1 MENKDKKKKK
11 TDPGC
16 LYLVAVVV
24 MATIIGGILD
34 MVQSAA
40 ARHKVPP
47 KQEIPTD
54 SIAAQSAQNQSVL
67 QLKQKTK

>member
-16 LYLVAVVV
+16 LYLVAMVV

-40 ARHKVPP
+40 ARHKVPQ
-47 KQEIPTD
+47 KQEIPKD
-54 SIAAQSAQNQSVL
+54 SIAQSAQNQSVL
-67 QLKQKTK
+67 QLKQRTK